1 MLNPVLRLFLL
12 GDVHDRGM
20 NIPGFALDILPG
32 DAMELRREYRAVF
45 SLQSNLTG
53 WGALLL
59 KNIFA
64 VLCKNLPL
72 LRCRNKVG
80 KWFLKD

>member
-1 MLNPVLRLFLL
+1 
-12 GDVHDRGM
+12 M

-64 VLCKNLPL
+64 VLCKNLPPV
-72 LRCRNKVG
+72 RFTSRISPCGSKV
-80 KWFLKD
+80 K